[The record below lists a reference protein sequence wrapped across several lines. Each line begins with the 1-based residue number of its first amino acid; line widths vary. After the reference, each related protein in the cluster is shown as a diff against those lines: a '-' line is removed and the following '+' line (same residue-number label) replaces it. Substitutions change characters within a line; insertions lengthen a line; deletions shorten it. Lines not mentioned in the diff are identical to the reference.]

1 MAKIIYEPH
10 PVSTQRKAELRE
22 KGYKIIDAR
31 FKPADEP
38 AKSAPP
44 VGDDLDGLDAEQLHA
59 LAKERGVKVHHA
71 AGADK
76 VREALREAAGQG
88 GQDA

>member
-10 PVSTQRKAELRE
+10 PVSAERKAELRE

-31 FKPADEP
+31 FKPADELPKAAP
-38 AKSAPP
+38 A
-44 VGDDLDGLDAEQLHA
+44 VDDDLDGLDAEQLHA

-88 GQDA
+88 GQGA